1 MPILAPQCL
10 YFTPKKPVVCTGF
23 AVRATSLSLENPKR
37 HSEYFCTM
45 ISIDRIDKQ
54 GYLRARWIP
63 RDFPGWNALSAL
75 LGELDRLAHEFPYP
89 PAPVE
94 RQHNH

>member
-1 MPILAPQCL
+1 
-10 YFTPKKPVVCTGF
+10 
-23 AVRATSLSLENPKR
+23 
-37 HSEYFCTM
+37 M